1 MTSTSPARVRRAG
14 WRSRLIAIA
23 AAALTAISLSPAG
36 AGAAAAATADDPVTF
51 TMAPSGHG
59 IVTEDQQIGMSL
71 TVGNSGPA
79 PLPAGQVTV
88 EVGTAPLASRDALSA
103 WSVTGRTEVGFKP
116 AATTP
121 IDPVGAQSAD
131 TTPLFL
137 APADLGLNPET
148 PGVYPLRAT
157 YTVGATPLVA
167 VSTLIVPSAGPTPAG
182 VTVVV
187 PITGPA
193 TTSGL
198 LTGAELAEA
207 TAEDGMLRE
216 QLDAV
221 TDTSAV
227 LAVDPALVAAVR
239 VLGSTAPEDATTWLE
254 DLLALPNERFALQ
267 FGDADIASQIA
278 AGTGEPLTVPTLSP
292 YTVADAFAPVPSAT
306 PSIPPATPAPSSGD
320 PALPTLAELTDIG
333 ATRDGVFWPATG
345 TAGAETVAALA
356 AVEGSV
362 TLLPSSVT
370 STGAGAHLAA
380 EGADV
385 LAYDAVMSE
394 GLRTAASAPSV
405 TAREAALTEVT
416 AHAAFTDPAAPLL
429 LTVDRGADRSRESL
443 RTTIAAA
450 TALPG
455 RAPVGLSALL
465 AAPAADTALTAVTPD
480 AARVAAVTE
489 MVEREPALARIAT
502 MLADPADLTAS
513 DRATTLQLLSNT
525 WRETPELWQEAVA
538 ARLATT
544 AGMLDGVAIIPE
556 SGITLAGSSADLVFT
571 IRNDLAWPV
580 TVELIARP
588 SDARLIVQEST
599 VVEIGARQTIRAD
612 VPVEARV
619 GSGESSIDLQLRSP
633 ALIDIGAPQTIDV
646 TVRAEWESVAVVVMS
661 VLVTGLLV
669 LGVVRTI
676 RRRPRRRTEEV
687 ATDGRSR

>member
-23 AAALTAISLSPAG
+23 AAALTAISLPAAG
-36 AGAAAAATADDPVTF
+36 AGAAAATTADDPVAF

-59 IVTEDQQIGMSL
+59 LVPEGQQIGISL

-79 PLPAGQVTV
+79 PLPEGQVTV
-88 EVGTAPLASRDALSA
+88 EVGTAPLASRDALSE
-103 WSVTGRTEVGFKP
+103 WSATGRTDVGFKP
-116 AATTP
+116 ATTAP
-121 IDPVGAQSAD
+121 IDPVGAQTAD

-137 APADLGLNPET
+137 EPDDLGLSPEV

-167 VSTLIVPSAGPTPAG
+167 VSTLIVPAAGAQPAG
-182 VTVVV
+182 MAVVV

-198 LTGAELAEA
+198 LTAAELAEA

-221 TDTSAV
+221 TGTAAV

-239 VLGSTAPEDATTWLE
+239 VLGSTAPEDATAWLE

-267 FGDADIASQIA
+267 FGDADVASQIA

-306 PSIPPATPAPSSGD
+306 PSIPPATETPAAEPVI
-320 PALPTLAELTDIG
+320 PTLAELTDIG
-333 ATRDGVFWPATG
+333 ATREGVFWPATG
-345 TAGAETVAALA
+345 SAGAETVAAISA
-356 AVEGSV
+356 IEGSV
-362 TLLPSSVT
+362 TLLPSSVA
-370 STGAGAHLAA
+370 SPAPGAHLAA
-380 EGADV
+380 EGAEV

-394 GLRTAASAPSV
+394 ALRTAASAPSV

-429 LTVDRGADRSRESL
+429 LTVDRGVDRSRESL

-450 TALPG
+450 TSLPG
-455 RAPVGLSALL
+455 RAPVGLSSLL
-465 AAPAADTALTAVTPD
+465 ATPAADTTLTPVVPD

-489 MVEREPALARIAT
+489 MVDREPALAQIAT

-525 WRETPELWQEAVA
+525 WRETPDLWDEAVA
-538 ARLATT
+538 SRLATT
-544 AGMLDGVAIIPE
+544 AGMLDGVALIPE

-633 ALIDIGAPQTIDV
+633 TLIDIGAPQTIEV
-646 TVRAEWESVAVVVMS
+646 TVRAEWESVAIVVMS